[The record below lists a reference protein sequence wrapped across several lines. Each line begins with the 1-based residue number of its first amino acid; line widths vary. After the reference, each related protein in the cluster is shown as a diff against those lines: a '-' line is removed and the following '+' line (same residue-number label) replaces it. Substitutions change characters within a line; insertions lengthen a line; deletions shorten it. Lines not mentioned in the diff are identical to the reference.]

1 MSLKRNPLIFT
12 PRPLAA
18 GLGAVALTAG
28 GLFMSP
34 VVNPVAF
41 AENTPISSPGQYQA
55 AHTVSGQVFLD
66 RSGAR
71 GLADSKQTWSAY
83 NDADTPLP
91 GVNVYVQWMDDDSA
105 KTVSPIYIRLLP
117 QRTESTLLSCLIGP
131 IL

>member
-91 GVNVYVQWMDDDSA
+91 GVNVYVQ
-105 KTVSPIYIRLLP
+105 
-117 QRTESTLLSCLIGP
+117 
-131 IL
+131 

>member
-66 RSGAR
+66 RSGRAVWPIASR
-71 GLADSKQTWSAY
+71 
-83 NDADTPLP
+83 P
-91 GVNVYVQWMDDDSA
+91 G
-105 KTVSPIYIRLLP
+105 RLITML
-117 QRTESTLLSCLIGP
+117 TLLCQE
-131 IL
+131 